1 MKKLNFIPAFS
12 LFLMSFLFSS
22 CEAIAG
28 IFKAGMGFGAFAV
41 IAVVMLL
48 IYFVSRLFG
57 NKKS

>member
-1 MKKLNFIPAFS
+1 MKKSNFITAFT
-12 LFLMSFLFSS
+12 LFLISFSFSS

-48 IYFVSRLFG
+48 IYVVSRLFG
-57 NKKS
+57 SKKS